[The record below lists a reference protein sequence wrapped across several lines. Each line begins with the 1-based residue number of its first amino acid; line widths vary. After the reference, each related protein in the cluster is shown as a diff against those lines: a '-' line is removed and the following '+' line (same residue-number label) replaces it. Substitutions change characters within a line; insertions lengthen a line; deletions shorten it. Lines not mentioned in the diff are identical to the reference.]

1 MGASPLFNVYSRA
14 DLNNSNVLIAWFDQ
28 GGLGLP
34 DRDYY
39 YRTDA
44 KSAEVRTKYVAH
56 IGRIFVLL
64 GYPQD
69 QAAAAAKKI
78 MNIEMALA
86 KGIDGS
92 CRSPQR
98 EQSEPSRYDE
108 GPEGSHSFV
117 QLGWLSCKARRA
129 AVRQPQRCEPRVL
142 QGFGSGPGGNAV
154 RRSENIPYLEHD
166 ATQRRDA
173 PDRVRE

>member
-1 MGASPLFNVYSRA
+1 MK
-14 DLNNSNVLIAWFDQ
+14 NSNVLIAWFDQ

-39 YRTDA
+39 FRTDA
-44 KSAEVRTKYVAH
+44 KSAEMRTKYVAH

-78 MNIEMALA
+78 MNIETALA
-86 KGIDGS
+86 KASMDRVARRNANNLNHPDTVKG
-92 CRSPQR
+92 
-98 EQSEPSRYDE
+98 
-108 GPEGSHSFV
+108 
-117 QLGWLSCKARRA
+117 LKARTPSFHWDGYLAKLGRA
-129 AVRQPQRCEPRVL
+129 AVRQPQRREPRVL
-142 QGFGSGPGGNAV
+142 QGFGSGPDDNAV
-154 RRSENIPYLEHD
+154 RRPENIPYLEHD
-166 ATQRRDA
+166 ATERRDA